1 MRPAPCCPGSDCAK
15 TRLGLLSDIAT
26 AHHSS
31 SRTAVISVA
40 VILVAVIAAVDYAIP
55 PVSLGVLYFVPILIA
70 SGHLSRWAILAASA
84 VCSLLHESFNAYPL
98 DVDAPL
104 RILISFGGFLAAGL
118 FASELSRRRRAMAE
132 HVRELREQIAM
143 RRAAQEQLSVLI
155 ETSPAAI
162 LIIDSNG
169 IVLLANESARD
180 MLGFENEELVGQNV
194 FTYVPALERVPPP
207 LSGGRIMR
215 NTIECRGCRRN
226 GSAFL
231 AQVWFST
238 YATDAGSRI
247 AAILLDASESVR
259 DRGDA
264 GLASLMRTSRILM
277 GAVSHSVRNLSAA
290 SKVAWLNLSRLPD
303 LADNEDFRALGALIR
318 GLESIA
324 SVELSRAAER
334 AAAAV
339 DLTLLLDE
347 LRVIIE
353 PSFADNGIELAWR
366 VPDGLPTVCAEHYG
380 LLHAML
386 NICQNAERA
395 LTRASE
401 KRFEVSAC
409 WSGDSVT
416 VRFIDTAGGV
426 DRPEKLFQPFHPDS
440 QGAGLGLYVSRAIVR
455 SFDGE
460 LRYQLAPGGSCF
472 SIELAAAYNR
482 ISDAAS
488 GD

>member
-1 MRPAPCCPGSDCAK
+1 
-15 TRLGLLSDIAT
+15 LGLLSDIAT

-416 VRFIDTAGGV
+416 VRFIDTAGGRR
-426 DRPEKLFQPFHPDS
+426 RPP
-440 QGAGLGLYVSRAIVR
+440 
-455 SFDGE
+455 
-460 LRYQLAPGGSCF
+460 
-472 SIELAAAYNR
+472 
-482 ISDAAS
+482 
-488 GD
+488 

>member
-1 MRPAPCCPGSDCAK
+1 LRF
-15 TRLGLLSDIAT
+15 LSDIAT
-26 AHHSS
+26 AHQNA
-31 SRTAVISVA
+31 SRATVISVA
-40 VILVAVIAAVDYAIP
+40 VVLVAAIAALDYAIP
-55 PVSLGVLYFVPILIA
+55 PVSLGVLYFVPILIV

-84 VCSLLHESFNAYPL
+84 LCSVLHESFNAYRL

-118 FASELSRRRRAMAE
+118 FASELSRNRRAMAE

-162 LIIDSNG
+162 LIVDSNG
-169 IVLLANESARD
+169 TALLANESARD
-180 MLGFENEELVGQNV
+180 LLGFEHEDLIGQNV
-194 FTYVPALERVPPP
+194 FTYVPALETVPPP
-207 LSGGRIMR
+207 LTGGRIMR
-215 NTIECRGCRRN
+215 NTIECRGRRRN

-238 YATDAGSRI
+238 YATDAGPRI
-247 AAILLDASESVR
+247 AAILLDASEGVR
-259 DRGDA
+259 DRGGA
-264 GLASLMRTSRILM
+264 GLASMMRTSRILM

-290 SKVAWLNLSRLPD
+290 SKVAWVNLSRVPD

-334 AAAAV
+334 SSATV
-339 DLTLLLDE
+339 DLNLLLDE
-347 LRVIIE
+347 LRVVIE
-353 PSFADNGIELAWR
+353 PSFEEAGIELVWR
-366 VPDGLPTVCAEHYG
+366 VPDALPTVCAEHYG

-395 LTRASE
+395 LARARE
-401 KRFEVSAC
+401 KRFEVSASC
-409 WSGDSVT
+409 GGDSVT
-416 VRFIDTAGGV
+416 LRFTDTAGGV
-426 DRPEKLFQPFHPDS
+426 QRPERLFQPFHPDS
-440 QGAGLGLYVSRAIVR
+440 QGSGLGLYVSRAIVR

-460 LRYQLAPGGSCF
+460 LRYQPAPSGSCF

-482 ISDAAS
+482 ISDAAAS
-488 GD
+488 GN

>member
-1 MRPAPCCPGSDCAK
+1 MRF
-15 TRLGLLSDIAT
+15 LSDIAT
-26 AHHSS
+26 AHQNAP
-31 SRTAVISVA
+31 RATVISVA
-40 VILVAVIAAVDYAIP
+40 VILVAAIATLDYAIP

-70 SGHLSRWAILAASA
+70 SVHLSRWAILAASA
-84 VCSLLHESFNAYPL
+84 LCSVLHETFNAYRL

-118 FASELSRRRRAMAE
+118 FASELSRHRRAMAG
-132 HVRELREQIAM
+132 HVQELREQIAM

-162 LIIDSNG
+162 LIIDSSG

-180 MLGFENEELVGQNV
+180 LLGFENEELVGQNV
-194 FTYVPALERVPPP
+194 FTYVPALETVPPP

-215 NTIECRGCRRN
+215 NTIECRGRRRN

-238 YATDAGSRI
+238 YATEAGPRI
-247 AAILLDASESVR
+247 AAILLDASEGVR
-259 DRGDA
+259 DRGGA
-264 GLASLMRTSRILM
+264 GLASMMRTSRILM

-290 SKVAWLNLSRLPD
+290 SKVAWVNLSRVPD

-334 AAAAV
+334 SSATV
-339 DLTLLLDE
+339 DLNLLLDE
-347 LRVIIE
+347 LRVVIE
-353 PSFADNGIELAWR
+353 PSFEEAGIELVWR
-366 VPDGLPTVCAEHYG
+366 VPDALPTVCAEHYG

-395 LTRASE
+395 LARARE

-409 WSGDSVT
+409 CGADSVT
-416 VRFIDTAGGV
+416 LKFTDTAGGV
-426 DRPEKLFQPFHPDS
+426 ERPERLFQPFHPNS
-440 QGAGLGLYVSRAIVR
+440 QGSGLGLYVSRAIVR

-460 LRYQLAPGGSCF
+460 LRYLPAPSGSCF

-482 ISDAAS
+482 ISDAAAS
-488 GD
+488 GN